1 LNEATAALLGALIG
15 AAAGIAGGA
24 FAAIASL
31 RASQIA
37 ARAPLGP
44 ILHQISNALTR
55 LRVTRSTSEYADA
68 QMEFQRR
75 WNEFSIQ
82 QRILCPSKRIGNL
95 MDLIRATAADN
106 RSEDRDAL
114 LLLAGQT
121 MERVTRMVAAHSNHL
136 FRCCARREE
145 AKIVQD
151 WLASPEGRNL
161 GDAVRANLQSA

>member
-1 LNEATAALLGALIG
+1 LIEATAALLGALIG
-15 AAAGIAGGA
+15 AGAGLAGGA

-44 ILHQISNALTR
+44 VLHQISIALMH
-55 LRVTRSTSEYADA
+55 LRVTKGTPEYVDA
-68 QMEFQRR
+68 QKEFQLR

-106 RSEDRDAL
+106 RPEDRDAL

-121 MERVTRMVAAHSNHL
+121 MERVSRMVAAHSNHL
-136 FRCCARREE
+136 FRYHARKEE

-161 GDAVRANLQSA
+161 SDAVRANLRSA